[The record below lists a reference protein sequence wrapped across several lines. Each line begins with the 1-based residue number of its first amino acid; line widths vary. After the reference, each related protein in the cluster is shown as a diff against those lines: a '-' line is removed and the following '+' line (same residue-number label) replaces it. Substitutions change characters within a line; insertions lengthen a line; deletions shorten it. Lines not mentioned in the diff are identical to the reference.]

1 MFEHAVVTQPGLA
14 DPVHQSQEIFRTVL
28 AALSEPGRVFQLAAA
43 APAGVLGPV
52 GGLGIGPAALAVLL
66 ALTDGDTPVW
76 LGGEAEAL
84 ANYLRFHTGSPIVAD
99 PGAAQF
105 ALLKGGDRRL
115 DCFNPGTEDFPDH
128 SATLIVE
135 VVALAEGGPITLSGP
150 GIPDLRPVTVQGL
163 PADFAGQWA
172 ANHAQFPCGVDVIV
186 TCGASLMGL
195 PRTVSLTRSGR

>member
-14 DPVHQSQEIFRTVL
+14 DPVHQSQAIFRTVL
-28 AALSEPGRVFQLAAA
+28 AALSEPGRVFQLADA
-43 APAGVLGPV
+43 APA

-76 LGGEAEAL
+76 LGDEAEAL

-99 PGAAQF
+99 PRAAQF
-105 ALLKGGDRRL
+105 ALLRGGDRRL

-128 SATLIVE
+128 SATLIIE
-135 VVALAEGGPITLSGP
+135 VVALAEDGPITLSGP

-163 PADFAGQWA
+163 PADFAEQWA
-172 ANHAQFPCGVDVIV
+172 ANHVQFPCGVDVIV